1 MEKDE
6 NKMPEIVIPQ
16 GFELDEVLDFDD
28 SDFGEERPICIEEVR
43 LRRRTD
49 FDGGGEIAF

>member
-43 LRRRTD
+43 LR
-49 FDGGGEIAF
+49 FE